1 MDKKIARKKIGTV
14 ISDKMDKTIV
24 VKVFSVKRH
33 PKYKKTYK
41 VSKNFKAHDENNEF
55 HVGDKVEIVETA
67 PISKDKH
74 FKVLRK
80 V

>member
-1 MDKKIARKKIGTV
+1 MDNKIARKKIGMV
-14 ISDKMDKTIV
+14 VSDKMDKTVV
-24 VKVFSVKRH
+24 VKVVSVKRH

-55 HVGDKVEIVETA
+55 HVGDKVEIVETS